1 MARVL
6 TCNAAKEIV
15 ELVHAHNRVARA
27 REEVTALDR
36 DEEHFRAFVSHA
48 VHDVD
53 HILAVRP
60 DLGTWWCRHGLG
72 QRFSWNVTTNVCT
85 RTQAATSTGPEAH
98 ARICSWRDSTTFS
111 STGPAAHGKETL
123 PPFDLM

>member
-6 TCNAAKEIV
+6 NAAKEIV

-27 REEVTALDR
+27 REELAALDR

-53 HILAVRP
+53 RILAVRL
-60 DLGTWWCRHGLG
+60 DLGTWWGRHGLG
-72 QRFSWNVTTNVCT
+72 RRLNWNVTT
-85 RTQAATSTGPEAH
+85 
-98 ARICSWRDSTTFS
+98 
-111 STGPAAHGKETL
+111 
-123 PPFDLM
+123 